1 MRIRGRDAGQ
11 ADDDEDVRRQLT
23 SSLGGKSHC
32 ALCQNSNDFALS
44 KLKFQEDEMN
54 IVLCKWNMLQY
65 Y

>member
-1 MRIRGRDAGQ
+1 MRIRDAGQ

-44 KLKFQEDEMN
+44 KLKFQEDEIN
-54 IVLCKWNMLQY
+54 VV
-65 Y
+65 